1 VESPCRAAKF
11 YCCCGAGEDSSTMSR
26 QFSAASLTSTSG
38 RREVS
43 DEDVAEYAKQLVV
56 PRYGAPRVF
65 VTSAK
70 QGVSSVHDASCM
82 GWVNDDSD

>member
-1 VESPCRAAKF
+1 
-11 YCCCGAGEDSSTMSR
+11 MSR

-43 DEDVAEYAKQLVV
+43 DEDVAEYAKQLLV

-70 QGVSSVHDASCM
+70 QGVSIWLTSHHTWHQELLKTSQT
-82 GWVNDDSD
+82 SSL